1 MYRAINAFHR
11 KVFDENVKS
20 EREVPITKEGILQK
34 LIFHLWYGKT
44 WKSMKFILNDGYL
57 YIYDIQNSFDPEVKM
72 PLFEVEVEA
81 YEPDKFDYAISISN
95 PHGRIVVSFIN
106 EEEMQLW
113 SKSLISHR
121 NFIEQAILL

>member
-1 MYRAINAFHR
+1 
-11 KVFDENVKS
+11 
-20 EREVPITKEGILQK
+20 
-34 LIFHLWYGKT
+34 
-44 WKSMKFILNDGYL
+44 MKFILNDGYL

-81 YEPDKFDYAISISN
+81 YKALINLIMRFQFLILMEEF
-95 PHGRIVVSFIN
+95 VVSFIN